1 MARPRRKRSAI
12 DPSLAAAS
20 QLLTR
25 HLAHLSGA
33 ARTIKLVEFI
43 EKSAQIL
50 ISGPAGSDSSEQQQ
64 MVDFGQAYAV
74 HQVERLHALGYNFA
88 TRDGL
93 LAFFLCQLF
102 EKVRHQPDQV
112 RGFKKRKDA
121 AYYTPA
127 ALSYYMVHSVFAGH
141 SLDFVRLRV
150 LDFCAGSGALL
161 IAALEYLAQLKLAQ
175 AELAEQVTVFTRL
188 QLLEAHIFAIE
199 IDPLTLRTCK
209 AALAVA
215 CRVETQLLPPS
226 NFLQADGLTVAL
238 EPCQFVLM
246 NPPWSE
252 SAYKLFVQRASEV
265 LAESGHAAVLTPAGL
280 YCDQGAE
287 PLRRL
292 LLERYCW
299 QSLEGFVN
307 ADTVFAVH
315 PEYEY
320 ALSIFSKCAPA
331 DFFKARFALKADDQ
345 LIGNSQWLQYP
356 KSQIER
362 LSPDVLAILPCQT
375 QRQLELFAAG
385 ASRNARLHQLHA
397 DGLPQMQRGKHMQ
410 PQVEIEP
417 SKWSFR
423 FARDFDMTIDRER
436 FITVESALAAGFCPD
451 GSGRYL
457 KGFGDDQEI
466 LLPLIEGRMLG
477 QYTVTAKYWISG
489 SGRHSLWRDADK
501 GKERAVIGAR
511 YLVRAEEF
519 DCPRS
524 RIGFVSVTSA
534 SNSRSMIAAVL
545 PAYPAG
551 NSAPTMV
558 FTGEKPE
565 YYALILTAILNSL
578 CFDYFLRTRLSG
590 NNLNYFLLDQCFVP
604 DALVRSR
611 FEGIP
616 QEARQS
622 LDLLY
627 EIASQVSGRDDAS
640 SRQKRPLLEAVIA
653 RLYGLSAAD
662 FAEMMQG
669 CLTEGEPVHARG
681 FHRVDKELPLKER
694 LPYLAY
700 QALIAMESTV
710 A

>member
-12 DPSLAAAS
+12 EPSLAAAS
-20 QLLTR
+20 QLLMR
-25 HLAHLSGA
+25 HLVHLSGT
-33 ARTIKLVEFI
+33 ARTTKLVEYI
-43 EKSAQIL
+43 EKTAQIL
-50 ISGPAGSDSSEQQQ
+50 ISGPAGNDSIEQQQ
-64 MVDFGQAYAV
+64 MVDFGHAYAA
-74 HQVERLHALGYNFA
+74 HQVKRLHALGYNFA

-127 ALSYYMVHSVFAGH
+127 ALSYYMVRSVFAGQA
-141 SLDFVRLRV
+141 LDFVRLRV

-161 IAALEYLAQLKLAQ
+161 IAALEYLAQPKLAQ
-175 AELAEQVTVFTRL
+175 QDSTFTRL
-188 QLLEAHIFAIE
+188 QLLKAHIFAIE

-209 AALAVA
+209 AALAIA
-215 CRVETQLLPPS
+215 CGVETQLLPPS
-226 NFLQADGLTVAL
+226 NFLQADGLIAAI

-252 SAYKLFVQRASEV
+252 SAYKLFVQRACEL
-265 LAESGHAAVLTPAGL
+265 LAESGHAAVLTPAGF

-307 ADTVFAVH
+307 ADTAFAVH

-331 DFFKARFALKADDQ
+331 DFLKARFALKADDQ
-345 LIGNSQWLQYP
+345 LIGDGQWLQYQ

-362 LSPDVLAILPCQT
+362 LSPDVLAVLPCQT

-385 ASRNARLHQLHA
+385 ASKNARLYQLHA
-397 DGLPQMQRGKHMQ
+397 DGLPQMERGKHMQ
-410 PQVEIEP
+410 RQVENEP

-436 FITVESALAAGFCPD
+436 FITVESALAAGFCSD
-451 GSGRYL
+451 GSGRYF
-457 KGFGDDQEI
+457 KGSGDDQEI

-489 SGRHSLWRDADK
+489 GRQSLWRDADK
-501 GKERAVIGAR
+501 VEEKAVIGAR
-511 YLVRAEEF
+511 YLVTAEEF

-551 NSAPTMV
+551 NSVPIMV
-558 FTGEKPE
+558 FTGEKSE

-604 DALVRSR
+604 DVLMRSR
-611 FEGIP
+611 FEVLP

-627 EIASQVSGRDDAS
+627 EIASQVSGSDDAS
-640 SRQKRPLLEAVIA
+640 SRQKRPLLEAVIT

-662 FAEMMQG
+662 FAEILQG

-681 FHRVDKELPLKER
+681 FHRIDKELPLAER